1 MPKISVVVI
10 TLNEEANIGR
20 CLGSVQEIADEIVVV
35 DSYSTDDT
43 EKIVRSSGGKF
54 IRNKFVD
61 YVTQHN
67 FADQQASYDHVLT
80 LDADEAL
87 SEDLVES
94 IKTVKKYWKHDGY
107 SMNRMTN
114 YCGKW
119 IKHSGWYP
127 DIKLRLYDRRKGKWI
142 GKKIHE
148 RFTLVQGSTKGHLKG
163 DIYHFSFKSIA
174 QHVNQANKF
183 TDMTAQAAFELGKK
197 SGIIK
202 IFFSPVLKFIRDYF
216 LNFGF
221 LDGYYGFVICRISA
235 NATFL
240 KYIKLKEL
248 CKHKDQNDEDQ

>member
-10 TLNEEANIGR
+10 TLNEEANISR
-20 CLGSVQEIADEIVVV
+20 CLDSVKDVADEIMVV
-35 DSYSTDDT
+35 DSFSTDRT
-43 EKIVRSSGGKF
+43 EKIVKDKGGKF
-54 IRNKFVD
+54 VQNKFVD
-61 YVTQHN
+61 YVSQHE
-67 FADQQASYDHVLT
+67 FADRQATYDIILT

-87 SEDLVES
+87 SNDLVES
-94 IKTVKKYWKHDGY
+94 IKNVKKYWKNDGY

-148 RFTLVQGSTKGHLKG
+148 RFTLVEGATKGHLKG
-163 DIYHFSFKSIA
+163 DIFHFSFSSIA
-174 QHVNQANKF
+174 QHVYQANNF
-183 TDMTAQAAFELGKK
+183 TDMTAQAAFEQGKK
-197 SGIIK
+197 SGFSK
-202 IFFSPVLKFIRDYF
+202 VFFAPIFKFIRDYF

-221 LDGYYGFVICRISA
+221 MDGYYGFVICQISA

-240 KYIKLKEL
+240 KYVKLMQLNKGQ
-248 CKHKDQNDEDQ
+248 KNSR